1 MAACMVRR
9 ERRRR
14 RSLFPLMKHTGDF
27 RDEWVAEKTGIAI
40 IFLGCLV
47 ALLIFIWA
55 WQLLPAA

>member
-14 RSLFPLMKHTGDF
+14 LLWRLMKHTGDF
-27 RDEWVAEKTGIAI
+27 RDEWVAEKTGSAI
-40 IFLGCLV
+40 IFLGVLV

-55 WQLLPAA
+55 WQLLPNGG